1 MKKSQS
7 IFIKKTPEWYEK
19 EVSYAN
25 EVLEFS
31 LNSLLSGGEKKYE
44 VSVLLTN
51 DSEIRQLNKKYRN
64 IDKATNVLSFS
75 IESDAFLND
84 IKMIGDLVLSKE
96 RIINE
101 AHEQRKTFN
110 EHFAHLLIHGFL
122 HLIDFSHESQKDSN
136 LMEKK
141 EVELLSKLNIPNPY
155 EELALIHI

>member
-7 IFIKKTPEWYEK
+7 IFIKKTPEWDEK

-101 AHEQRKTFN
+101 AHEQKKTFN

-155 EELALIHI
+155 DERL

>member
-1 MKKSQS
+1 MIMKKSQS
-7 IFIKKTPEWYEK
+7 IFIKKTPEWDEK

-101 AHEQRKTFN
+101 AHEQKKTFN

-155 EELALIHI
+155 EERL

>member
-1 MKKSQS
+1 MIMKKSQS
-7 IFIKKTPEWYEK
+7 ILIRKTPEWDEK
-19 EVSYAN
+19 EVSYTN
-25 EVLEFS
+25 EVLEFA
-31 LNSLLSGGEKKYE
+31 LNSLLICGEKKYE

-51 DSEIRQLNKKYRN
+51 DKEIRQLNKKYRN

-75 IESDAFLND
+75 IENNAYLND
-84 IKMIGDLVLSKE
+84 LKMIGDLVLSKE
-96 RIINE
+96 RIIKE
-101 AHEQRKTFN
+101 AHEQKKPFN

-155 EELALIHI
+155 EERL

>member
-7 IFIKKTPEWYEK
+7 ILIKKTPEWDEK
-19 EVSYAN
+19 EVSYTN
-25 EVLEFS
+25 DVLEFA
-31 LNSLLSGGEKKYE
+31 LNSILSSGEKKYE

-51 DSEIRQLNKKYRN
+51 DKEMRQLNKKYRN

-75 IESDAFLND
+75 IESDACLND
-84 IKMIGDLVLSKE
+84 LKMIGDLVLSKE

-101 AHEQRKTFN
+101 ANEQKKPFK

-122 HLIDFSHESQKDSN
+122 HLLDFSHESQKNSN

-141 EVELLSKLNIPNPY
+141 EIELLSKLNIPNPY
-155 EELALIHI
+155 EERL

>member
-1 MKKSQS
+1 MIMKKSQS
-7 IFIKKTPEWYEK
+7 ILIRKTPEWDEK

-101 AHEQRKTFN
+101 AHEQKKTFN

-155 EELALIHI
+155 EERL

>member
-7 IFIKKTPEWYEK
+7 IFIKKTPEWDEK

-64 IDKATNVLSFS
+64 IDKATNVLSFG

-101 AHEQRKTFN
+101 AHEQKKTFN

-122 HLIDFSHESQKDSN
+122 HLIDFSHESQKNSN

-141 EVELLSKLNIPNPY
+141 EVELLGKLNIPNPY
-155 EELALIHI
+155 EERL